1 MVRARRRFAALPD
14 FTHAAALV
22 GVLLVSAC
30 SVAEV
35 LILRDGRKIA
45 GDCRPT
51 GKEVAVSRA
60 MTTRYVPRALI
71 ERVELQ
77 PGEQREFDAMRMELE
92 RAGASGQCR
101 LGKWLDDHL
110 QYDEA
115 EKFYLKAVELDP
127 NHSEARRALGYRS
140 DGKSWV
146 ADPAKRLARAS
157 LGFGSA
163 SADACVRLGKVY
175 AEKGQTRTA
184 ENAFRRALVADPE
197 HQEALTLIQPYLADY
212 KPKNSCRKPLDGKT
226 IAVSG
231 HNHRFA
237 AYMYHAIDL
246 AKVDEQGQL
255 FSGDERKL
263 ESYYTFGAPV
273 VAAASGEVISV
284 IDRYPDMPIGEPGDF
299 LQANSVCIQ
308 HAGGEYTLYAHL
320 KQGSAAVRKGQRVK
334 AGALLGKVG
343 NSGSSW
349 SPHLHFCLYDSDGIS
364 LPVKFADSAP
374 EPKR

>member
-1 MVRARRRFAALPD
+1 MVRARRRFAALPN
-14 FTHAAALV
+14 FAGAATLV
-22 GVLLVSAC
+22 AILLVSAC

-35 LILRDGRKIA
+35 VILRDGRKLA
-45 GDCRPT
+45 GECRSS

-77 PGEQREFDAMRMELE
+77 PGEQREFDALRLELE
-92 RAGASGQCR
+92 RAGASGQYR
-101 LGKWLDDHL
+101 LGQWLDDHL

-115 EKFYLKAVELDP
+115 EKFYTKAIELDR
-127 NHSEARRALGYRS
+127 NHLEARRALGYRS
-140 DGKSWV
+140 DGNRWV
-146 ADPAKRLARAS
+146 SDPEKQLARAS

-175 AEKGQTRTA
+175 AEKGQARTA
-184 ENAFRRALVADPE
+184 ETAFRRALLANPE
-197 HQEALTLIQPYLADY
+197 HQEALALIQPYLAGY
-212 KPKNSCRKPLDGKT
+212 KPKNSCRKPLDGRT

-231 HNHRFA
+231 HNHKFA

-246 AKVDEQGQL
+246 AKVDEKGEL

-273 VAAASGEVISV
+273 YAAAGGEVISV
-284 IDRYPDMPIGEPGDF
+284 TDRYPDMPIGQPGDF
-299 LQANSVCIQ
+299 LEANSVCIQ

-320 KQGSAAVRKGQRVK
+320 KQGSVVVRKGERVK
-334 AGALLGKVG
+334 AGALIGKVG

-364 LPVKFADSAP
+364 LPVTFREDKPTA
-374 EPKR
+374 EK